1 MHELSIVADLVALCE
16 KALNAEIAK
25 KKDATKQGDKNRCDI
40 ANTARNIDFANADT
54 MGAKNAENTGVA
66 DMGLN
71 HKTAVFAENLDTNPQ
86 ALSEDFRCDIPSAK
100 SPQIREL
107 HVKIGRLSG
116 VEAHYLQNC
125 YEVFRAGTV
134 CENADLIIHTQEIVV
149 KCKNCGF
156 SGDLTQNN
164 DFSCP
169 RCKSSEISV
178 IDGEDMYLMRLVIE

>member
-16 KALNAEIAK
+16 KALNAEKAK
-25 KKDATKQGDKNRCDI
+25 KKGVTEQQGDKNSCNI
-40 ANTARNIDFANADT
+40 ADTANENTDFANTDIDT
-54 MGAKNAENTGVA
+54 KNTENTGVV
-66 DMGLN
+66 DTNLN
-71 HKTAVFAENLDTNPQ
+71 SKNSDFYKNLDAKPQ
-86 ALSEDFRCDIPSAK
+86 APYDTFALK

-116 VEAHYLQNC
+116 VESHYLQNC

-134 CENADLIIHTQEIVV
+134 CENADLIIHTQEIIV

-156 SGDLTQNN
+156 SGDLTQNY
-164 DFSCP
+164 FSCP
-169 RCKSSEISV
+169 RCKSPEISV

>member
-1 MHELSIVADLVALCE
+1 MHELLIVADLVALCE
-16 KALNAEIAK
+16 KALNAEKAK
-25 KKDATKQGDKNRCDI
+25 KKGAAEQGAENSCDI
-40 ANTARNIDFANADT
+40 ADTANENTDFSNTDI
-54 MGAKNAENTGVA
+54 GLKNTENTGVV
-66 DMGLN
+66 DTNSNGKN
-71 HKTAVFAENLDTNPQ
+71 GDFYKNLDTNPQ
-86 ALSEDFRCDIPSAK
+86 APCDTPSAR

-156 SGDLTQNN
+156 SGDLAQN
-164 DFSCP
+164 DFFCP

>member
-25 KKDATKQGDKNRCDI
+25 KKDAAEQGDKNRCDI
-40 ANTARNIDFANADT
+40 ADDTANENTDFANT
-54 MGAKNAENTGVA
+54 ENTGVV
-66 DMGLN
+66 DTNSNDKSGDFY
-71 HKTAVFAENLDTNPQ
+71 KNLDANLQ
-86 ALSEDFRCDIPSAK
+86 ASYDTFALK

-107 HVKIGRLSG
+107 HIKIGRLSG

-134 CENADLIIHTQEIVV
+134 CENADLIIHPQEIVV

-156 SGDLTQNN
+156 SGDLTQN

>member
-16 KALNAEIAK
+16 KALNAEKAK
-25 KKDATKQGDKNRCDI
+25 KKGAAEQGDKNRCNIADTVNENTDSANTDIGTENTENTGI
-40 ANTARNIDFANADT
+40 ANTNSNDKNGDFYKNLGANSQASYDT
-54 MGAKNAENTGVA
+54 
-66 DMGLN
+66 L
-71 HKTAVFAENLDTNPQ
+71 
-86 ALSEDFRCDIPSAK
+86 ALK

-156 SGDLTQNN
+156 SGDLTQN